1 MGGLFEVILIFL
13 LTLANGFF
21 SGSEIAIVQA
31 RRNRL
36 EERAEGGSVGALK
49 ALALSAD
56 PNRFLATVQV
66 GITLIGTLSAAFGG
80 ASLAASLAASLRGIE
95 FIAPYADAIGF
106 IVVVLFIT
114 YLQLVVG
121 ELVPKRLALQN
132 SERLAIFAA
141 PFLTTLSQV
150 SRPVTGFLSASV
162 NAVTRLLGISTDDSR
177 DVTEADIVS
186 MVREGTESGAV
197 EAEQAEMIEQV
208 FRLSDRPVRAIMTPR
223 SDIVALSVSATLME
237 TVALMDET
245 RFSRL
250 PVYDGDLDN
259 AIGILNA
266 KDLVRFAG
274 KTVDVFSVRD
284 LLLPAQFVPESSRSD
299 DVLEMLRQTGNH
311 LALVIDEYGAI
322 SGMVTMEDVLEEL
335 VGDIRDEYDHAEEL
349 ALVQRADG
357 SWLVD
362 GSASI
367 EDLNEA
373 IGGALD
379 QDDVGL
385 DYTTVGGLVLSTL
398 NRIPVTG
405 DVVEVGRC
413 TLEVMDMDG
422 RRVDKVLLKL
432 APSGPDQETPQ
443 NPPQKG
449 TPEN

>member
-1 MGGLFEVILIFL
+1 MGGWFEVIVIFV

-21 SGSEIAIVQA
+21 SGSEIAVVQA

-36 EERAEGGSVGALK
+36 EEQAAAGSSGARK

-66 GITLIGTLSAAFGG
+66 GITLIGTFSAAFGG
-80 ASLAASLAASLRGIE
+80 ASLAASLANTLRGVQ
-95 FIAPYADAIGF
+95 FLAPYADAVGLLI
-106 IVVVLFIT
+106 VVLFIT

-132 SERLAIFAA
+132 AERVAIATA
-141 PFLTTLSQV
+141 PFLTTLSRVAQ
-150 SRPVTGFLSASV
+150 PITTFLSASV
-162 NAVTRLLGISTDDSR
+162 NAVTRLLGVQTGEVR

-223 SDIVALSVSATLME
+223 SDVVALPVTAGLPEVVKM
-237 TVALMDET
+237 LDET

-250 PVYDGDLDN
+250 PVYEGDLDN
-259 AIGILNA
+259 ALGILNA

-274 KTVDVFSVRD
+274 KMAESFNLRD

-299 DVLEMLRQTGNH
+299 DVLEMLRRSGNH

-322 SGMVTMEDVLEEL
+322 SGLVTMEDVLEEL
-335 VGDIRDEYDHAEEL
+335 VGDIRDEYDHAEEREF
-349 ALVQRADG
+349 VKRADG

-362 GSASI
+362 GGASV

-373 IGGALD
+373 TGGALD
-379 QDDVGL
+379 QDDGGL

-398 NRIPVTG
+398 NRIPAEG
-405 DVVEVGRC
+405 DVATVGRC

-422 RRVDKVLLKL
+422 RRVDKVLVKL
-432 APSGPDQETPQ
+432 TAAGDGEKPDYPSA
-443 NPPQKG
+443 KG
-449 TPEN
+449 QVEN

>member
-1 MGGLFEVILIFL
+1 MGAFFEVMLIFL

-21 SGSEIAIVQA
+21 SGAELAVVQA

-36 EERAEGGSVGALK
+36 EERAEAGSVGARK

-66 GITLIGTLSAAFGG
+66 GITLIGTFSAAFGG
-80 ASLAASLAASLRGIE
+80 ASLAASLAGALRE
-95 FIAPYADAIGF
+95 FPALAPYADAIGLL
-106 IVVVLFIT
+106 VVVLFIT
-114 YLQLVVG
+114 FLQLVVG

-141 PFLTTLSQV
+141 PFLTTLSRVAQ
-150 SRPVTGFLSASV
+150 PVTAFLSASV
-162 NAVTRLLGISTDDSR
+162 NGVTRLLGVETGDAR

-197 EAEQAEMIEQV
+197 EADQAEMIEQV
-208 FRLSDRPVRAIMTPR
+208 FRLSDRPVRTIMTPR
-223 SDIVALSVSATLME
+223 SDMVALSVAATLPE
-237 TVALMDET
+237 VVNVLDET
-245 RFSRL
+245 HFSRL
-250 PVYDGDLDN
+250 PVYDGNLDN
-259 AIGILNA
+259 VIGTLNA

-274 KTVDVFSVRD
+274 RTVDEFSVRD

-322 SGMVTMEDVLEEL
+322 SGLVTMEDVLEEL
-335 VGDIRDEYDHAEEL
+335 VGDIRDEYDHAEER

-362 GSASI
+362 GGAPI

-373 IGGALD
+373 LGGALD
-379 QDDVGL
+379 YDESGL
-385 DYTTVGGLVLSTL
+385 DYNTVGGLILSTL
-398 NRIPVTG
+398 NRIPIEG
-405 DVVEVGRC
+405 DVVHLGRC
-413 TLEVMDMDG
+413 TLEVIDMDG
-422 RRVDKVLLKL
+422 RRVDKLLVKL
-432 APSGPDQETPQ
+432 
-443 NPPQKG
+443 NPADDPG
-449 TPEN
+449 TPGDPATIEQPKE

>member
-1 MGGLFEVILIFL
+1 MGGVFEVILIFL

-21 SGSEIAIVQA
+21 SGSEIAVVQA

-36 EERAEGGSVGALK
+36 EEHAESGSEGARK

-66 GITLIGTLSAAFGG
+66 GITLIGTLSAAIGG
-80 ASLAASLAASLRGIE
+80 ASLASSLAGVLRDVE
-95 FIAPYADAIGF
+95 FLAPYADAIGF
-106 IVVVLFIT
+106 VVVVLFIT
-114 YLQLVVG
+114 YLQLVIG

-132 SERLAIFAA
+132 AERLAIFAA
-141 PFLTTLSQV
+141 PFLTTLANV

-162 NAVTRLLGISTDDSR
+162 NAITRLLGVYSADAR

-208 FRLSDRPVRAIMTPR
+208 FRLSDRAVRAIMTPR
-223 SDIVALSVSATLME
+223 SDIVALSVNATLPE
-237 TVALMDET
+237 TVALLDDT

-250 PVYDGDLDN
+250 PIYDGDLDN
-259 AIGILNA
+259 VIGILNA
-266 KDLVRFAG
+266 KDLVRYAG
-274 KTVDVFSVRD
+274 KPVDSFSVRD

-311 LALVIDEYGAI
+311 LVLVIDEYGAI
-322 SGMVTMEDVLEEL
+322 SGLATMEDVLEEL
-335 VGDIRDEYDHAEEL
+335 VGDIRDEYDHAEEREL
-349 ALVQRADG
+349 IQRADG

-373 IGGALD
+373 IGGALE
-379 QDDVGL
+379 QDDGGL
-385 DYTTVGGLVLSTL
+385 DFTTVGGLVLSTL
-398 NRIPVTG
+398 NRIPIEG
-405 DVVEVGRC
+405 DIIQAGRC

-422 RRVDKVLLKL
+422 RRVDKVLVKLTPSPGNPAAADHIARDGDLK
-432 APSGPDQETPQ
+432 D
-443 NPPQKG
+443 
-449 TPEN
+449 